1 VSGVEAGQAGHLAF
15 LRIGMDKVREFRQR
29 ARECRVSAARAAS
42 SELKGHY
49 EQLADIWEKL
59 ADERL
64 AFFIDNPDKQITEAA
79 TGS

>member
-1 VSGVEAGQAGHLAF
+1 MRRRRPTAAAL
-15 LRIGMDKVREFRQR
+15 LRTGMNKVREFRQR

-42 SELKGHY
+42 QELKGHY

-64 AFFIDNPDKQITEAA
+64 AFFIDDPAEKVKKTAA
-79 TGS
+79 